1 MPGMNELCTMMFVFL
16 HHGIV
21 RVSGQNPAMTSHARL
36 CGGRTTAIKTKSADG
51 VEISVDVER
60 Y

>member
-1 MPGMNELCTMMFVFL
+1 MMFVFL